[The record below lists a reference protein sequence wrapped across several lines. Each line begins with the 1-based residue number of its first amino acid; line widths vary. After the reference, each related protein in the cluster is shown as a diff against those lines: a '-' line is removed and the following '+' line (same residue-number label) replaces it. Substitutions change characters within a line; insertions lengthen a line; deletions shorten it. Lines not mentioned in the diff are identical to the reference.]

1 MSNAEL
7 LELPVDVLIPAALEN
22 QLMPDNAG
30 RVRAKLVVEA
40 ANGPTTP
47 EADRVLER
55 RGVTVIPDILANAG
69 GVIASYFEWVQDLQS
84 FFWEEGEINKR
95 LQDVMTQAFGE
106 TWAMADE
113 LKVSLRKGAYA
124 VAVDRVAEA
133 MRERGIFP

>member
-1 MSNAEL
+1 M
-7 LELPVDVLIPAALEN
+7 
-22 QLMPDNAG
+22 
-30 RVRAKLVVEA
+30 RAKLVVEA

-47 EADRVLER
+47 EADMVLER